1 MKMPRKPCLRGHFSI
16 SLRYLL
22 ALFPFSIFH
31 NSSTENSAWQFG
43 QAKYGLRKS
52 TVPIILPSSVEKS

>member
-1 MKMPRKPCLRGHFSI
+1 MKMPPEAMPPGHFSI

-43 QAKYGLRKS
+43 QEKYGLRKS

>member
-1 MKMPRKPCLRGHFSI
+1 MKMPPEAMPPGAFFNFPALSACPF
-16 SLRYLL
+16 LL
-22 ALFPFSIFH
+22 LHFH

-43 QAKYGLRKS
+43 QEKYGLRKS